1 MIESLSLQSVDFG
14 HERFKGLKVFGLNVS
29 FDVGVKSPG
38 LKLGGEKSKV
48 EISCNLFYSSRLLGK

>member
-1 MIESLSLQSVDFG
+1 MDFG
-14 HERFKGLKVFGLNVS
+14 HERFKGLKVLGLNVS
-29 FDVGVKSPG
+29 FGVGVKSPG